1 MNYQRKYNFSPGPSQ
16 LPEEVLVS
24 VQSELLNY
32 QGSGSSVMEL
42 SHRGAEFQS
51 IIKQTESLLRELLTI
66 DDNYQVLFLQGG
78 ASAQF
83 TNIPL
88 NFLKPGQIADYL
100 VTGQWSKKAVEE
112 AKRIGQVNV
121 VADGKASNYLSLPE
135 LDSWKLSDQSCYL
148 HLASNETIG
157 GLQFKS
163 FPNSKSPLIADMS
176 SDILSRRFDIN
187 QFAMVYAGAQKNLG
201 PAGVTLVIV
210 RKDLLATANVELP
223 VYLNYQTHAE
233 ADSCYNTPPCFSIYV
248 MGEVL
253 KWIKEQSFD
262 HLIANN
268 QKKANLLYDFIDQSS
283 FYSNP
288 VQKEFRSEM
297 NVPFLIADNSL
308 ENKFLYL
315 AKENGLLNLQGHRSV
330 GGMRASIYNAMP
342 YAGVEAL
349 VNFMKNFEKEC
360 A

>member
-16 LPEEVLVS
+16 LPEEVLVK
-24 VQSELLNY
+24 VQAEMLNW
-32 QGSGSSVMEL
+32 GSSGCSVMEL

-51 IIKQTESLLRELLTI
+51 IIKQTESLLRELLSI
-66 DDNYQVLFLQGG
+66 DDKYQILFLQGG

-88 NFLKPGQIADYL
+88 NFLKSGAVADYAI
-100 VTGQWSKKAVEE
+100 TGQWSKKAVEE
-112 AKRIGQVNV
+112 AKRIGEVNV
-121 VADGKASNYLSLPE
+121 VADGKASNYLNLP
-135 LDSWKLSDQSCYL
+135 DTSTWTLSENASYL

-163 FPNSKSPLIADMS
+163 FPNSKAPLIADMS
-176 SDILSRRFDIN
+176 SDILSRKFDIN

-201 PAGVTLVIV
+201 PAGVTLVII
-210 RKDLLATANVELP
+210 RKDLLATANQELP
-223 VYLNYQTHAE
+223 VFLNYQTHAE

-253 KWIKEQSFD
+253 KWIKTQSFD
-262 HLIANN
+262 QLIANN

-297 NVPFLIADNSL
+297 NVPFLIADTSL
-308 ENKFLYL
+308 ENKFLEL
-315 AKENGLLNLQGHRSV
+315 AKDSDLLNLQGHRSV

-349 VNFMKNFEKEC
+349 VNFMKDFEKNC